1 MNGKRMMETQFLKSQ
16 ELRVIRLEAGEVKL
30 PILYQEAS
38 SMWALFP
45 VPSAPLKALIPNC
58 RLKLIPLLPGFTLV
72 GIACLEYKQSDL
84 GSYNEVGIFFPV
96 RYRPRL
102 NLPLVPLLFEE
113 AYEDMGLYIHR
124 LPVTTEVALEAGQR
138 IWGYPKFIADIAF
151 EEAGDWRT
159 CQLTE
164 AGQRILELSI
174 RIPQTGSL
182 RRRDLTTFSVL
193 EGRLLIT
200 TVNVQAS
207 MHSTRNPK
215 AAQLTLGPHPYG
227 EELKAWHLS
236 TRAIETRFYTHMQV
250 QLNDAY
256 RTEPLQG

>member
-1 MNGKRMMETQFLKSQ
+1 MEAPFLKSQ
-16 ELRVIRLEAGEVKL
+16 EQRVIQLGTGEVKL

-38 SMWALFP
+38 AMWAFFP
-45 VPSAPLKALIPNC
+45 VPSAPLKALIPDR
-58 RLKLIPLLPGFTLV
+58 RLKLAPLLPGLTLV
-72 GIACLEYKQSDL
+72 GIACLEYKHCDL
-84 GSYNEVGIFFPV
+84 GPYNEVGIFFPV

-102 NLPLVPLLFEE
+102 NLPLAPLLFEE

-151 EEAGDWRT
+151 AEAGGWRT
-159 CQLTE
+159 CRLME
-164 AGQRILELSI
+164 AGQVILDLSI
-174 RIPQTGSL
+174 KIPGPGPI

-193 EGRLLIT
+193 EGRLLTT

-207 MHSTRNPK
+207 MHSTRIPK
-215 AAQLTLGPHPYG
+215 AAQLMLGPHPYG
-227 EELKAWHLS
+227 EELKAWHLG
-236 TRAIETRFYTHMQV
+236 TRAIEARFYTHMQV

-256 RTEPLQG
+256 RAESLL